1 MDHKYEQKHFAL
13 NEEKLERLKA
23 AVDAS
28 PQEFLLIVFC
38 ISSQRGG
45 LPVFWDVVYRQ
56 DKGWIVDIMDSSF
69 QLSYRQHAPCQ
80 MLIVITDDNKLVFYP
95 MGQEMKQ

>member
-1 MDHKYEQKHFAL
+1 MDQKYEQKHFAL
-13 NEEKLERLKA
+13 NEEKLERLKT

-28 PQEFLLIVFC
+28 PQEYLLIVFG

-45 LPVFWDVVYRQ
+45 LPVFWDVVYRH
-56 DKGWIVDIMDSSF
+56 KGWIVDITDLSF

-80 MLIVITDDNKLVFYP
+80 MMMVITDDNKLVYYP
-95 MGQEMKQ
+95 MGQEITD